1 VIIAE
6 GIVAPN
12 LHKPGEEVPHSEICR
27 VTRAPPH
34 APVRALTILHGPE
47 FSARNGR
54 GDRRHSLWLFA
65 TASCVAATL
74 IGILVWTSWTSRQ
87 VVVAAAYDSSSGLA
101 LSVKQFVARTVETID
116 LGFNSVAEAI
126 MTRRIKTPHE
136 MQSLLAELVK
146 GSPQITSLAIIGP
159 DGHLRH
165 TSVAPIASSSQVDV
179 SDRRYFSLARRDD
192 KIHIVLEEA
201 DPFWPGGKQILL
213 SRRVNRGDG
222 VFAGVVVAALNRDYV
237 QQFLYVLNVAERGVI
252 ALDTDDGTV
261 LAQWPHPEDTIGKDL
276 SSSPIFKQWLPLASS
291 AVVPLKDDDDGLWR
305 IVAYQRVDQL
315 PLVVHVALSEN
326 VALAGWRRTTTVQAA
341 ICVSMVL
348 ACWVMALRLN
358 RELVAR
364 ARAHNQLHETVRH
377 LESARLAADESN
389 RAKSEFLAN
398 MSHELRTPLNAII
411 GFSEIIRDAR
421 MGPVSTRYQDY
432 AHDIHGSGAHLLRL
446 ITEVLDLAKVE
457 SGRLELFEESVRVER
472 VIEDC
477 TRIVADRAAA
487 GGLALAT
494 DIPSD
499 LPTLR
504 GDELRLKQIL
514 LNLLSNAI
522 KFTPTGGRIRLSAEV
537 QPDHGIHLSV
547 TDNGIGMDPGEIP
560 LALEPFRQLEGTL
573 NRRFEGTGLGLPL
586 ARRLTELHGGILE
599 ISSTKER
606 GTIATVKLPA
616 SRVIFADPVGIP
628 QAV

>member
-1 VIIAE
+1 MA
-6 GIVAPN
+6 
-12 LHKPGEEVPHSEICR
+12 
-27 VTRAPPH
+27 
-34 APVRALTILHGPE
+34 
-47 FSARNGR
+47 SA
-54 GDRRHSLWLFA
+54 
-65 TASCVAATL
+65 
-74 IGILVWTSWTSRQ
+74 
-87 VVVAAAYDSSSGLA
+87 
-101 LSVKQFVARTVETID
+101 
-116 LGFNSVAEAI
+116 
-126 MTRRIKTPHE
+126 
-136 MQSLLAELVK
+136 
-146 GSPQITSLAIIGP
+146 
-159 DGHLRH
+159 
-165 TSVAPIASSSQVDV
+165 
-179 SDRRYFSLARRDD
+179 
-192 KIHIVLEEA
+192 
-201 DPFWPGGKQILL
+201 
-213 SRRVNRGDG
+213 
-222 VFAGVVVAALNRDYV
+222 
-237 QQFLYVLNVAERGVI
+237 
-252 ALDTDDGTV
+252 
-261 LAQWPHPEDTIGKDL
+261 
-276 SSSPIFKQWLPLASS
+276 ASS

>member
-1 VIIAE
+1 VVIAE
-6 GIVAPN
+6 EMVAPN
-12 LHKPGEEVPHSEICR
+12 LHKPGEEVPHSEIRR
-27 VTRAPPH
+27 VTRDPPN
-34 APVRALTILHGPE
+34 APVRALTILHGPKS
-47 FSARNGR
+47 SARNGR
-54 GDRRHSLWLFA
+54 GDQRHSIWLFA

-87 VVVAAAYDSSSGLA
+87 VVITAAYDSSSGLA

-116 LGFNSVAEAI
+116 LGFRSVAEEIVA
-126 MTRRIKTPHE
+126 RRIKTPHE
-136 MQSLLAELVK
+136 MQSLLSELVK
-146 GSPQITSLAIIGP
+146 GSPQITSLALVGP
-159 DGHLRH
+159 DGHLRY
-165 TSVAPIASSSQVDV
+165 TSVAPIASSSSVDV
-179 SDRRYFSLARRDD
+179 SDRPYFSLARRDD

-201 DPFWPGGKQILL
+201 NPFRPGGKQILL

-261 LAQWPHPEDTIGKDL
+261 LAQWPHPEGTIGKDL

-291 AVVPLKDDDDGLWR
+291 AVIPLKDDDDGLWR

-315 PLVVHVALSEN
+315 PLVVHVALSQN
-326 VALAGWRRTTTVQAA
+326 VVLAAWRRTTIVQAA

-364 ARAHNQLHETVRH
+364 ARAHSQLHETVRH
-377 LESARLAADESN
+377 LESARLTAEDSN

-411 GFSEIIRDAR
+411 GFSELIRDAR
-421 MGPVSTRYQDY
+421 MGPVSSRYQDY
-432 AHDIHGSGAHLLRL
+432 AQDIHGSGAHLLRL

-457 SGRLELFEESVRVER
+457 SGRLELFEGSVTLER

-494 DIPSD
+494 DIPAD

-522 KFTPTGGRIRLSAEV
+522 KFTPTGGRICLSAEV
-537 QPDHGIHLSV
+537 RPDHGIHLSV
-547 TDNGIGMDPGEIP
+547 TDNGIGMDPDEIP
-560 LALEPFRQLEGTL
+560 LALEPFRQLEGSL

-586 ARRLTELHGGILE
+586 ARRLTELHGGILD
-599 ISSTKER
+599 IISTKAR

-616 SRVIFADPVGIP
+616 SRVIFADPLGIP
-628 QAV
+628 KAV

>member
-1 VIIAE
+1 
-6 GIVAPN
+6 
-12 LHKPGEEVPHSEICR
+12 
-27 VTRAPPH
+27 
-34 APVRALTILHGPE
+34 
-47 FSARNGR
+47 
-54 GDRRHSLWLFA
+54 
-65 TASCVAATL
+65 
-74 IGILVWTSWTSRQ
+74 
-87 VVVAAAYDSSSGLA
+87 
-101 LSVKQFVARTVETID
+101 
-116 LGFNSVAEAI
+116 
-126 MTRRIKTPHE
+126 
-136 MQSLLAELVK
+136 
-146 GSPQITSLAIIGP
+146 
-159 DGHLRH
+159 
-165 TSVAPIASSSQVDV
+165 
-179 SDRRYFSLARRDD
+179 
-192 KIHIVLEEA
+192 
-201 DPFWPGGKQILL
+201 
-213 SRRVNRGDG
+213 
-222 VFAGVVVAALNRDYV
+222 
-237 QQFLYVLNVAERGVI
+237 
-252 ALDTDDGTV
+252 
-261 LAQWPHPEDTIGKDL
+261 
-276 SSSPIFKQWLPLASS
+276 
-291 AVVPLKDDDDGLWR
+291 
-305 IVAYQRVDQL
+305 
-315 PLVVHVALSEN
+315 
-326 VALAGWRRTTTVQAA
+326 
-341 ICVSMVL
+341 MVL

-616 SRVIFADPVGIP
+616 SRVIFADPLGIP
-628 QAV
+628 KAV